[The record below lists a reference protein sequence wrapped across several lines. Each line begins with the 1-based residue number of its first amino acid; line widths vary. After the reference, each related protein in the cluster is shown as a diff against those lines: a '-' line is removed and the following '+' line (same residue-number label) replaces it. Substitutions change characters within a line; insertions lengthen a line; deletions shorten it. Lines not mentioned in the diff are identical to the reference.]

1 MNEVKGFLAR
11 NADWNERRGKDRK
24 RERERNVCFMGQ
36 RIVDTVNRLVFYLLF
51 ASSNKIPGR
60 RKRRSWFSFTRQVK
74 ECHGRVEKR
83 MKDVERLFIF

>member
-11 NADWNERRGKDRK
+11 NAYWNEGGGKD

-60 RKRRSWFSFTRQVK
+60 RKRRSWFSFTRHK
-74 ECHGRVEKR
+74 
-83 MKDVERLFIF
+83 

>member
-11 NADWNERRGKDRK
+11 NADWNEGEGKD

-83 MKDVERLFIF
+83 MKDVERLFLF

>member
-11 NADWNERRGKDRK
+11 NADWNEGGGKD

-83 MKDVERLFIF
+83 MKDVERLFLF

>member
-74 ECHGRVEKR
+74 ECHGHVEKR
-83 MKDVERLFIF
+83 RTLRDYLFFN